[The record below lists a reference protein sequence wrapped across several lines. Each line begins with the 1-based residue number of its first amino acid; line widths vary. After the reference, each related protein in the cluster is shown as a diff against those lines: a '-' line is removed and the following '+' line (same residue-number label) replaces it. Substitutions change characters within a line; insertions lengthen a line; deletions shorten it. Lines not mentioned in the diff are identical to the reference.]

1 MIPRRYTLGYFFV
14 GVFYLAFFVWFESP
28 QIGFIDAAGFISGRM
43 EWVVFSV
50 GFGYTVL
57 TSISLNRRITQRACE
72 RGSPESRL
80 VILSL
85 GWVLYPGSMGF
96 MIYVLTGNAYMTI
109 PFNVLMLLSSPYY
122 YWSLIRILA
131 NRNAIPTEL

>member
-1 MIPRRYTLGYFFV
+1 MIPRRYTLGYFIVSAYNVAF
-14 GVFYLAFFVWFESP
+14 LAWFGSP

-43 EWVVFSV
+43 EWLVFAF
-50 GFGYTVL
+50 GFGYMAL
-57 TSISLNRRITQRACE
+57 TSIFLNRRITQRACE
-72 RGSPESRL
+72 RGLPESRL

-85 GWVLYPGSMGF
+85 VWVLYPGSMGF

-109 PFNVLMLLSSPYY
+109 PFNVLMLLSIPYY

-131 NRNAIPTEL
+131 NRNATSTEV